1 MHVFLGVKI
10 WLWISK
16 KNFVNFYQNSPAD
29 LNSGSMVHKTDA
41 CLRPVSY
48 NDNQP
53 TGSIKTISQNI

>member
-1 MHVFLGVKI
+1 MYFLCVKI
-10 WLWISK
+10 WLWVL
-16 KNFVNFYQNSPAD
+16 KNSFSNVYQNSPAD

-41 CLRPVSY
+41 CLRQVSF